1 MATLFNDG
9 FDTSNSTAWVSW
21 NDQWQTTA
29 TMTYTTTTNATTADT
44 TWATWTGVDTTGT
57 ACDYTWTQWVSV
69 PCGGTV
75 TYGTAGPQLSAEEI
89 AAEQA
94 RIREAADRRQAERL
108 EAVRKAK
115 ALLAS
120 LLDEK
125 QREQLERQRFF
136 EFVSQTGRRMRI
148 KQGYSRNVDELGED
162 GTRIRTLCAHP
173 GNYELVEEDH
183 MVAQLLALRHQEE
196 AFLRVANV
204 S

>member
-1 MATLFNDG
+1 MAFYTDG

-44 TWATWTGVDTTGT
+44 VWYTWTSDNAYVT
-57 ACDYTWTQWVSV
+57 ATDATWTQWVTV
-69 PCGGTV
+69 PNATI
-75 TYGTAGPQLSAEEI
+75 TYGTYPTRSEEEI
-89 AAEQA
+89 ASERA
-94 RIREAADRRQAERL
+94 RIQEAADARQRERL

-136 EFVSQTGRRMRI
+136 EFVSQTGRKMRI

-162 GTRIRTLCAHP
+162 GKRIRTLCAHP